1 MPCRNR
7 CRLLERNF
15 FRFLLFAQFRG
26 TSVCHLKQRTPQNGG
41 TLSYG
46 RQRSGTRRGKQ
57 SKCRTDGGHDL
68 AKRCCTSKGKA
79 RGSSTHGQSRHQEQQ
94 VWH

>member
-15 FRFLLFAQFRG
+15 FCYLLFAQFRG
-26 TSVCHLKQRTPQNGG
+26 TPVCHLKQRTPQNGG

-46 RQRSGTRRGKQ
+46 RQCNGAGQGKQ
-57 SKCRTDGGHDL
+57 PKCRTDGGHDL
-68 AKRCCTSKGKA
+68 AKRCFASKGNA
-79 RGSSTHGQSRHQEQQ
+79 RGSSTHGQSRQQEQQ
-94 VWH
+94 VWR